1 MKGSMSTDLG
11 IITVNPEV
19 IAKYA
24 GTVAVECFGIVG
36 MAAVNMKDGLVR
48 LLKKDSLT
56 HGIQVT
62 ISDDNR
68 ITIDFHVIV
77 SYGVSISAVTD
88 NLISN
93 VKYRVE
99 EFSGMPVDKINI
111 YGATGGRLDHLLA
124 NIFLVLGPEFEHLAA
139 KVRLFDCQ
147 NSVSFYLPGEYQ
159 LLKEAQM
166 TYLAFIPLT
175 AVKDLSLFN
184 TKYRLAKA
192 KFNRPISLA
201 SNEFMEEKA
210 HFAFSEGVV
219 CVIQSRD

>member
-1 MKGSMSTDLG
+1 MSTDLG

-111 YGATGGRLDHLLA
+111 Y
-124 NIFLVLGPEFEHLAA
+124 I
-139 KVRLFDCQ
+139 
-147 NSVSFYLPGEYQ
+147 
-159 LLKEAQM
+159 
-166 TYLAFIPLT
+166 
-175 AVKDLSLFN
+175 
-184 TKYRLAKA
+184 
-192 KFNRPISLA
+192 
-201 SNEFMEEKA
+201 
-210 HFAFSEGVV
+210 EGVR
-219 CVIQSRD
+219 VID